1 MRISAPLT
9 AQIVNCSK
17 RCLIFNLWRREI
29 IYSRLESFRKLLGE
43 LHNWEIA
50 IWEIVTWEVAPRK
63 IPNTV

>member
-29 IYSRLESFRKLLGE
+29 IYSRLESFRKLLGKF
-43 LHNWEIA
+43 HNWEI
-50 IWEIVTWEVAPRK
+50 VVWEVAPGK
-63 IPNTV
+63 ISNTV